1 MKTDEYLRSYIRK
14 YFYQHLDICKCDIC
28 GSTHDL
34 QVHHSD
40 IQFFEM
46 VDKTMQDLNLKYYSD
61 IEFYSDNEKDL
72 IITYILG
79 LHMRSRYQILCK
91 SCHTKIYQQDVKR
104 RKQILSNMPEIIN
117 FILLHK
123 DTRLFQDGKIELFKL
138 IKHDYSSI
146 RYVSTNEINM
156 FFEKYD
162 IPFRLYDRD
171 DNGKRYIDKRR
182 RLPNGEINNN
192 RDKAYWIL
200 KNIIQ

>member
-1 MKTDEYLRSYIRK
+1 
-14 YFYQHLDICKCDIC
+14 
-28 GSTHDL
+28 
-34 QVHHSD
+34 
-40 IQFFEM
+40 
-46 VDKTMQDLNLKYYSD
+46 
-61 IEFYSDNEKDL
+61 
-72 IITYILG
+72 
-79 LHMRSRYQILCK
+79 
-91 SCHTKIYQQDVKR
+91 
-104 RKQILSNMPEIIN
+104 MPEIIN